1 MSSSREQ
8 MKIVKST
15 LLTLFDANE
24 KLKQS
29 NKTIIRENQ
38 QLTKDIEAINDEVNS
53 LMLKL
58 QKMNRETE
66 MINKDVMNEG
76 DELAMLKETQ
86 RQTAKDNDETIQL
99 KRILTTSIVLARKEI
114 GRLMNEVHGL
124 VTKRATVRDQLDVLI
139 KRYDN

>member
-99 KRILTTSIVLARKEI
+99 KRILTTSIVLVGK
-114 GRLMNEVHGL
+114 RLEDL
-124 VTKRATVRDQLDVLI
+124 
-139 KRYDN
+139 